1 MSDPRPTVTVVPQGR
16 LPISS
21 TPSSMSQRPSP
32 QLQPGPASSHP
43 IFGMRPAM
51 VVPLSGGPPS
61 PTHPLGKSGLAPV
74 APLRLFPTAAA
85 VAPVVPSAVAA
96 SFPPRTR
103 SSGPASGPDTDFS
116 TSSEMPGGGADA
128 GLPGSGRDAVIDGAL
143 AAFEDVVY
151 FPEDAPP
158 AAGVH
163 AVVAVRH
170 CVRCAATV

>member
-51 VVPLSGGPPS
+51 VVPLSGG
-61 PTHPLGKSGLAPV
+61 HCQCLAAV

-85 VAPVVPSAVAA
+85 VAPVMPSAVAA

-151 FPEDAPP
+151 FP
-158 AAGVH
+158 
-163 AVVAVRH
+163 
-170 CVRCAATV
+170 